1 MIFTDELFGRT
12 GAPPEQVRLRHP
24 ADRGRLAGDDRSRGN
39 GVINGLAVGRD
50 RSSSRAGVVLSVHQP
65 VRSWQSA
72 FFLCILP
79 VAAWL
84 AVPAV
89 AQTVIETARP
99 CGPGDEHAGQRVLAT
114 VIGARRVAGNI
125 TFTLYGSRPASFLA
139 HNGSIAIDRTTL
151 AGTSANACFVVS
163 TPGVYALAV
172 YHDENNNHHFDRS
185 LIGLPVEGY
194 GFSNDASIFMGPPSF
209 ASARFSVRPGD
220 NHIIIRLRY

>member
-24 ADRGRLAGDDRSRGN
+24 ADRGRRAGDDRSRGN
-39 GVINGLAVGRD
+39 GVVAGLAVGRD
-50 RSSSRAGVVLSVHQP
+50 RSSGRAGVVLPVRQP
-65 VRSWQSA
+65 VRSWRSA
-72 FFLCILP
+72 LLLCVLP

-84 AVPAV
+84 AAPAV
-89 AQTVIETARP
+89 AQPVTETARP
-99 CGPGDEHAGQRVLAT
+99 CAPGDEHAAQRVLAT

-125 TFTLYGSRPASFLA
+125 TFTLYGSRPASFLV

-185 LIGLPVEGY
+185 LIGLPLEGY
-194 GFSNDASIFMGPPSF
+194 GFSNNASIFMGPPSF
-209 ASARFSVRPGD
+209 ASVRFPVRPGD
-220 NHIIIRLRY
+220 NRITIRLRY